1 MENEIN
7 INTPAESV
15 IAAYGTSSSHRLM
28 PLFIGIGALLLS
40 LLLGWGFFWIL
51 AGPLR
56 LPAQTAFLG
65 IASPR
70 TLQDQL
76 SPERRSSLPEA
87 WRLQTEHA
95 SRWPILFGAY
105 REEDA
110 WQFFVIGP
118 RWSLA
123 DRDGLLIEKSR
134 ATALITNRL
143 SASTTETTTYFS
155 WWWKTIRRPYA
166 FAQLEIHP
174 HVLSS
179 SFFPPTETIEGI
191 LYRDRLMTNLAPS
204 AVTAMADSPPGDV
217 FLRFN
222 PATTGTARTA
232 LLQSLDLNDDRFS
245 LANLS
250 PQSLNLRYNASGTIS
265 RIQFTIPEA
274 MSSSTKRSLLAAL
287 GFSKKVILSLP
298 DGSLLAERQLPSEQ
312 ELRITSSYKTPAG
325 SLELTD
331 TSFDLQKEA
340 TSTEE
345 RVSLCQ
351 TGTLV
356 GRFSPRV
363 IQQLLN
369 ALDLPFL
376 SSEKGIQIL
385 QDQTRVYVCLEASS

>member
-15 IAAYGTSSSHRLM
+15 IAAYGTSSSHRLT
-28 PLFIGIGALLLS
+28 PLFIGVGALLLS
-40 LLLGWGFFWIL
+40 LLLYFGFFWIL
-51 AGPLR
+51 AGSLR

-65 IASPR
+65 IVSPR
-70 TLQDQL
+70 ALQNQL
-76 SPERRSSLPEA
+76 SPERRSSLPEV

-105 REEDA
+105 REEDT

-118 RWSLA
+118 RWSVN
-123 DRDGLLIEKSR
+123 DREGLLIETSR
-134 ATALITNRL
+134 ATALVTSRL

-155 WWWKTIRRPYA
+155 WWWKTMRRPYA
-166 FAQLEIHP
+166 LAQLEIRP

-179 SFFPPTETIEGI
+179 SFFPPTETMEGI
-191 LYRDRLMTNLAPS
+191 FYHDRLMTNL
-204 AVTAMADSPPGDV
+204 SPIVAATTIESPAGDV

-222 PATTGTARTA
+222 PATTGTARAA
-232 LLQSLDLNDDRFS
+232 LLQSLDLNNDRFS

-250 PQSLNLRYNASGTIS
+250 PQSLNLRYSTSGTLS
-265 RIQFTIPEA
+265 QIQFTTPET
-274 MSSSTKRSLLAAL
+274 MSSSTKRSLLGAL

-312 ELRITSSYKTPAG
+312 ELRTTSSYRTPAG

-331 TSFDLQKEA
+331 TSFDLQKET
-340 TSTEE
+340 TSTEAQ
-345 RVSLCQ
+345 VSPCQ
-351 TGTLV
+351 TGTLI
-356 GRFSPRV
+356 GRFSPHV
-363 IQQLLN
+363 IQQLLS

-376 SSEKGIQIL
+376 SSGQGVQIL
-385 QDQTRVYVCLEASS
+385 QDQTRVFVCLEEPS